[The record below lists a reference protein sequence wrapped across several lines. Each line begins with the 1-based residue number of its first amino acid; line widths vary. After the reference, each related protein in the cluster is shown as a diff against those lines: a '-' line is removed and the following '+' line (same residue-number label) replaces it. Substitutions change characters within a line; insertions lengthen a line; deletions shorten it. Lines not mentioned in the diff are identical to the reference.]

1 MKTVKI
7 AEVQY
12 PILLVDSADQVV
24 RGADAVQCLQTKG
37 GLIRAYFFYDNGW
50 FSATEATSAA
60 AAARIVTQ
68 IDRHRKDCAVHCE
81 IDGVSFPTQPRSAL
95 NDPETG
101 AEGLAPYGVIHWWEK
116 GDEGALYYKC
126 DIHFLEDG
134 ETFGLV
140 GMGDTLHEALSNL
153 TQQCIDHGLAPIV
166 SAGAEPE
173 A

>member
-50 FSATEATSAA
+50 FSAHEATPAGAA
-60 AAARIVTQ
+60 AKIAEQV
-68 IDRHRKDCAVHCE
+68 DRHDLNCAIRSVVY
-81 IDGVSFPTQPRSAL
+81 GVSFPTKHRSAL

-101 AEGLAPYGVIHWWEK
+101 VEGLAPYGVIHWWEK
-116 GDEGALYYKC
+116 GEEPHHLYYKC
-126 DIHFLEDG
+126 DIHFLEQG
-134 ETFGLV
+134 ETFSLV
-140 GMGDTLHEALSNL
+140 GMGDTLAEALSNL
-153 TQQCIDHGLAPIV
+153 TQQCIDHGMAPIE
-166 SAGAEPE
+166 GADGQP
-173 A
+173 